1 MDWARSGLGARNP
14 LTAARTAGWI
24 YLVSAVVVILS
35 NTALPQGVGVVGR
48 AVTLSAS
55 IVLIALGLLLLT
67 GRLAEAARDI
77 LITLTAMIGVVF
89 VVSLDLVTS
98 DASAGGQ
105 VSLFLPA
112 LYAASQL
119 KPLGA
124 VLGALASV
132 IGDAIVVAAVRPTGG
147 GVLDLIDISLVIVL
161 MTGLLVMANRKQD
174 RLIARLQAQA
184 AIDPL
189 TGLVTRRILDEAMQ
203 KAVSAEP
210 RPMPRQ
216 TGDSAFQEQGT
227 ALILIDLDHFK
238 GINDAHGH
246 PIGDD
251 ALVHV
256 ANLLGRNARPDTVI
270 ARLGGDE
277 MAVLLPRCGADTA
290 QGRAQEFVDRVRE
303 HPLPLENG
311 VELPISISVGV
322 GHTGRGRIEL
332 RQLYA
337 AADASLY
344 EAKEAGRGRAG
355 RPRSAHPSA
364 S

>member
-1 MDWARSGLGARNP
+1 
-14 LTAARTAGWI
+14 
-24 YLVSAVVVILS
+24 VVILS
-35 NTALPQGVGVVGR
+35 NTALPEGVGAAGR
-48 AVTLSAS
+48 AVTIGAS
-55 IVLIALGLLLLT
+55 IVLLALGLLLLT
-67 GRLAEAARDI
+67 GRLADAPRDI
-77 LITLTAMIGVVF
+77 LITLTPIIGVAF
-89 VVSLDLVTS
+89 VVGLDLVTS

-105 VSLFLPA
+105 VSIFLPA

-124 VLGALASV
+124 VTGAAAAV
-132 IGDAIVVAAVRPTGG
+132 IGDAIVVAGVRPTSGG
-147 GVLDLIDISLVIVL
+147 LLDLTDVSLVIGL
-161 MTGLLVMANRKQD
+161 MTGLLVLANRRQD

-203 KAVSAEP
+203 KAVSFEG

-216 TGDSAFQEQGT
+216 SGDGAFQEQGT

-238 GINDAHGH
+238 KINDGHGH
-246 PIGDD
+246 PVGDD

-277 MAVLLPRCGADTA
+277 IAVLLPRCGADTA
-290 QGRAQEFVDRVRE
+290 HGRAQEFVDRVRE
-303 HPLPLENG
+303 HPLPLDSG
-311 VELPISISVGV
+311 AQLPLSISVGV

-332 RQLYA
+332 RDLYA

-344 EAKEAGRGRAG
+344 EAKEAGRGQAG
-355 RPRSAHPSA
+355 RPRSARNPSG
-364 S
+364 

>member
-14 LTAARTAGWI
+14 LTAARTAACF

-35 NTALPQGVGVVGR
+35 NTALSGAHGAGQRITVAASLALLVLGFLL
-48 AVTLSAS
+48 LSAR
-55 IVLIALGLLLLT
+55 IPTAVRDLLLT
-67 GRLAEAARDI
+67 
-77 LITLTAMIGVVF
+77 LTPIIGVVF
-89 VVSLDLVTS
+89 VVGLDLVTS
-98 DASAGGQ
+98 DASAGAQ
-105 VSLFLPA
+105 VSIFLPA

-119 KPLGA
+119 KPWGA
-124 VLGALASV
+124 VIGAVAAV
-132 IGDAIVVAAVRPTGG
+132 IGDAVIVAAVSTSNGL
-147 GVLDLIDISLVIVL
+147 LDLIDISLVIGL
-161 MTGLLVMANRKQD
+161 MTGLLVGANRGQD

-189 TGLVTRRILDEAMQ
+189 TGLVTRRILDEAML
-203 KAVSAEP
+203 KAVSADA

-246 PIGDD
+246 PVGDD

-256 ANLLGRNARPDTVI
+256 ANLLGGNARPDTVI

-277 MAVLLPRCGADTA
+277 IAVLLPRSGADTA
-290 QGRAQEFVDRVRE
+290 RGRAQEFVDRVRE
-303 HPLPLENG
+303 NPLPLKNG
-311 VELPISISVGV
+311 GELPISISVGV

-332 RQLYA
+332 RELYA

-355 RPRSAHPSA
+355 RPRSARTTVT
-364 S
+364 

>member
-14 LTAARTAGWI
+14 LTAARTAACF

-35 NTALPQGVGVVGR
+35 NTALSGAHGAGLGITVGASLALLVLGFLLLSPR
-48 AVTLSAS
+48 LPAAVRD
-55 IVLIALGLLLLT
+55 LLLT
-67 GRLAEAARDI
+67 
-77 LITLTAMIGVVF
+77 LTPIIGVAVG
-89 VVSLDLVTS
+89 VGLDLVTS
-98 DASAGGQ
+98 DAAAGAQ
-105 VSLFLPA
+105 VSIFLPA

-124 VLGALASV
+124 VIGAVAAV
-132 IGDAIVVAAVRPTGG
+132 IGDAIIAAAVATSNGL
-147 GVLDLIDISLVIVL
+147 LDLIDISLVIGL
-161 MTGLLVMANRKQD
+161 MTGLLVGANRRQD

-203 KAVSAEP
+203 KAVSGEA
-210 RPMPRQ
+210 RPLPRQ
-216 TGDSAFQEQGT
+216 TGDGAFQEQGT

-238 GINDAHGH
+238 KINDGHGH
-246 PIGDD
+246 PVGDD

-277 MAVLLPRCGADTA
+277 FAVLLPRGGADTPR
-290 QGRAQEFVDRVRE
+290 GRAQEFGDRGRE
-303 HPLPLENG
+303 HPLPLGSGEQ
-311 VELPISISVGV
+311 LALSISVGV

-332 RQLYA
+332 RDLYA

-355 RPRSAHPSA
+355 RPRSVRTVA